1 MGKVRQILGSRK
13 GYISVEPE
21 SSVYNALLLMI
32 EKNISGV
39 LVTENGRLLGIFTE
53 RDYAT
58 KVAVKGRASKE
69 TIIKDVMTSTLFTV
83 TLDTTIAQC
92 MSLMSEKKI
101 RHLPV
106 LDGAELVGV
115 ISIGD
120 LVRYI
125 IEEQRGIIEE
135 LEHYIT
141 GH

>member
-106 LDGAELVGV
+106 LDGAKLVGV

>member
-39 LVTENGRLLGIFTE
+39 LVTENGRLTGIFTE

-106 LDGAELVGV
+106 LDGAKLVGV